1 MAERSRRRGKTI
13 YERINDTKSEIAL
26 TEEKLSQLKSRLN
39 DLYSSLYDSYAKI
52 NEDTMRELF
61 DLIEGRHIPLNE
73 VIKMLEEK

>member
-13 YERINDTKSEIAL
+13 YERINDTKSEIVV